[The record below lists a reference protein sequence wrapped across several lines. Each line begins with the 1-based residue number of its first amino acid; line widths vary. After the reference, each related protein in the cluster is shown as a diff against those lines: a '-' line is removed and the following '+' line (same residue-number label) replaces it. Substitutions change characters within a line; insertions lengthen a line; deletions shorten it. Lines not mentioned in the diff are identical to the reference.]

1 MTSCTLVCELF
12 DDLPA
17 AMPGIIPEFRKLHFG
32 ILVVEGAHPCAK
44 SNPNDLLCGILR
56 ENRIVGTLLRI
67 GLTLS
72 FLATST
78 FAVVE
83 FLVIANSFQV
93 VIGPVSKLD
102 SSADAALRFV
112 DFPYR
117 GNPYRASIRIC
128 PSVYQPSGSRPAI
141 PNRTTGLP
149 LRGSSMA
156 TRKS

>member
-1 MTSCTLVCELF
+1 MTSCALVCELF

-32 ILVVEGAHPCAK
+32 ILVVEGAHPCVK
-44 SNPNDLLCGILR
+44 SNPNDLWCGILR
-56 ENRIVGTLLRI
+56 ENRIVGPLLRI

-102 SSADAALRFV
+102 SSL
-112 DFPYR
+112 
-117 GNPYRASIRIC
+117 
-128 PSVYQPSGSRPAI
+128 
-141 PNRTTGLP
+141 T
-149 LRGSSMA
+149 
-156 TRKS
+156 